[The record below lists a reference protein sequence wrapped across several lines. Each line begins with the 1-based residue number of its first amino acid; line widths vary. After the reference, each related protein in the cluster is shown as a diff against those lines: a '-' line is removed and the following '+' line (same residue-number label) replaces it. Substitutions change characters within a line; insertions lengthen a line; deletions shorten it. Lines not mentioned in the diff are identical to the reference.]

1 MYKQTNIRS
10 EIREFKKSLSAG
22 LVKDSEKKFACLMNH
37 TYFALILVHGLNL
50 GHGFDLTN
58 VCEFQPLMAKS
69 KCNHS

>member
-37 TYFALILVHGLNL
+37 TYFALILVHGLYL
-50 GHGFDLTN
+50 SHRFDLKEHCTQN
-58 VCEFQPLMAKS
+58 KILIY
-69 KCNHS
+69 